1 MIKWIIK
8 FILNLVVEYILAF
21 FLIFKLFANY
31 DVALLFTNRFIF
43 SPTMIF
49 ICVVIAIGVAT
60 SENL

>member
-8 FILNLVVEYILAF
+8 FILSLIIEYLLAF

-31 DVALLFTNRFIF
+31 DVALVFTNRFIF
-43 SPTMIF
+43 NPTMIF
-49 ICVVIAIGVAT
+49 ICVVIAIGVAK

>member
-1 MIKWIIK
+1 MIKWLIK
-8 FILNLVVEYILAF
+8 FILSLLVEYILAF

-31 DVALLFTNRFIF
+31 DVALVFTNKFIF
-43 SPTMIF
+43 NPTMIF

>member
-8 FILNLVVEYILAF
+8 FILSLVVEYVLAF

-31 DVALLFTNRFIF
+31 DVALVFTNRFIF
-43 SPTMIF
+43 NPTMIF
-49 ICVVIAIGVAT
+49 VCVVIAIGVAT

>member
-8 FILNLVVEYILAF
+8 FILSLVVEYVLAF

-31 DVALLFTNRFIF
+31 DVALAFTNRFIF
-43 SPTMIF
+43 NPTMIF
-49 ICVVIAIGVAT
+49 VCVVIAIGVAT

>member
-8 FILNLVVEYILAF
+8 FILSLVVEYLLAF

-31 DVALLFTNRFIF
+31 DVTLQFTNKFIF
-43 SPTMIF
+43 NPTMIF